1 MASRVAASLLLLGS
15 RESVG
20 VVFLHDHD
28 ICILFQAYHT
38 LRAAT
43 SFIILHNAGN
53 AGGVRGSA
61 CFGCGGSGQC

>member
-20 VVFLHDHD
+20 VVFLHDH
-28 ICILFQAYHT
+28 CTCKLFQAYHT
-38 LRAAT
+38 LRPT
-43 SFIILHNAGN
+43 SFIILHTAGN
-53 AGGVRGSA
+53 AGGIRGSA